1 MSGDTEA
8 LHDIAEEIDVDKP
21 LFSSEEAARFNKRAQ
36 PHNAGEVTEDEI
48 QFYKAAN
55 IPKVEAGKL
64 VFPKYVQ

>member
-48 QFYKAAN
+48 
-55 IPKVEAGKL
+55 
-64 VFPKYVQ
+64 